1 MKIEIKDITQCEKE
15 ITVTV
20 DKDEALQEY
29 NKVLRK
35 FKNYV
40 VIPGFRKGKAPL
52 NMIERN
58 YSEHAKEE
66 FYNQKLGEFYK
77 KAIDE
82 KKQNPINQ
90 GELTDVKWEKGK
102 ELVATFKYEIM
113 PTINVEKFKGLKVP
127 FEETKFQKKM
137 VDDTI
142 EDFRQKTATEETVEK
157 AEKGD
162 LITAKIKF
170 LDDEDN
176 VTKDFQRVFALDDNS
191 YSKTFNKNLSGCK
204 VGDEIKTILFTNSQE
219 SEDDEIGEDIK
230 DREFLVEIKEI
241 KRKILPELNDDFAKD
256 LEYDSLKD
264 LKNKI
269 EEELKKKL
277 AKDNAERK
285 QQSIATALVENNPF
299 DVPASMVKNYAE
311 NMAKPYAEQYKI
323 ELEKITPMYEKIAEF
338 QLKNHFI
345 IDTLKKSQEIELTD
359 EDKEAAIKE
368 AAENLNME
376 VDKYKEMY
384 KKQIESDDFKYALE
398 EKKLMDMI
406 EKSSK
411 FVPYPKEE
419 KKKEEK

>member
-20 DKDEALQEY
+20 DKNEALQEY
-29 NKVLRK
+29 NKVLRN

-52 NMIERN
+52 NMIERT
-58 YSEHAKEE
+58 YGDHAKEE

-82 KKQNPINQ
+82 KEQNPINQ

-113 PTINVEKFKGLKVP
+113 PTINVDKFEGLEVP
-127 FEETKFQKKM
+127 FEETEFQKQM

-142 EDFRQKTATEETVEK
+142 EDFRQKTATEEKVET

-162 LITAKIKF
+162 IITAQVKF
-170 LDDEDN
+170 LDDEGN
-176 VTKDFQRVFALDDNS
+176 VTKEVQRVFALEDNS

-204 VGDEIKTILFTNSQE
+204 VGDEIKTKLFTKSQQ
-219 SEDDEIGEDIK
+219 SEDEEIGEDIK
-230 DREFLVEIKEI
+230 DREFLVEVKEI
-241 KRKILPELNDDFAKD
+241 KRKVLPELNDDFAKD
-256 LEYDSLKD
+256 LEYNSLKD
-264 LKNKI
+264 LKEKI

-285 QQSIATALVENNPF
+285 SQSIATALVENNPF
-299 DVPASMVKNYAE
+299 DVPTSMVKNYAE

-323 ELEKITPMYEKIAEF
+323 ELEKIAPMYEKIAEF

-345 IDTLKKSQEIELTD
+345 IDALKKTQEIEVTD

-406 EKSSK
+406 ETSCK